1 MLETVSFDDYM
12 DRLHCG
18 AKKKGVP
25 VEATIELT
33 YGCNLNCLHCY
44 NPTHLARNETDTSQI
59 FSILSQLAKLG
70 TCLVLFTGGEI
81 FSRKDI
87 FEILDHTRQKGMQFV
102 LLTNATLITEEK
114 ADRLKQLD
122 PYRVC
127 VSLYGATAETYEK
140 VTRVRGSFKKFVRGL
155 DLLLRRKIP
164 VELRSIILKDNLH
177 EFEAMRRFTKNL
189 GLRFDY
195 ASEINPRLD
204 GLREP
209 LQHRISPEEDLK
221 LWRAFHG
228 NDFLKKMAQ
237 VSSPCKATTQGPFN
251 CRCGKSS
258 LVITPYGKMNLC
270 LFNTFPQENILE
282 FSVLD
287 GWKSL
292 VNLVQKSKPTKDYA
306 CPSCPVFDYCTRGP
320 SDSFSEMGDVNTCVP
335 YQKEKAVLK
344 KEYVEHLKNCSG
356 TSQERG

>member
-12 DRLHCG
+12 ERLHSG
-18 AKKKGVP
+18 AKKEGVP

-59 FSILSQLAKLG
+59 LFILSQLAKLG
-70 TCLVLFTGGEI
+70 TCLVTFTGGEI
-81 FSRKDI
+81 FSRKDV
-87 FEILDHTRQKGMQFV
+87 FEILDHTRQKGMQFI
-102 LLTNATLITEEK
+102 LLTNATLVTEEK
-114 ADRLKQLD
+114 ADRLKQLN

-127 VSLYGATAETYEK
+127 VSLYGATEETYEK

-155 DLLLRRKIP
+155 DLLLRQKLL

-177 EFEAMRRFTKNL
+177 EFESMRRFTENL

-204 GLREP
+204 GSREP
-209 LQHRISPEEDLK
+209 LQHRISPEEDLG

-228 NDFLKKMAQ
+228 NDFLKKMAR
-237 VSSPCKATTQGPFN
+237 VASKCKAQVQGPFN

-258 LVITPYGKMNLC
+258 LVITPYGRMNLC

-282 FSVLD
+282 SSVPA
-287 GWKSL
+287 GWKNL
-292 VNLVQKSKPTKDYA
+292 VNLVQKSQPTKSYV
-306 CPSCPVFDYCTRGP
+306 CSSCAVFDYCTRGP
-320 SDSFSEMGDVNTCVP
+320 SDSFSEMGDVNACVP

-344 KEYVEHLKNCSG
+344 KEYVEHLKETIG
-356 TSQERG
+356 K